1 MTTDHVINVNLRS
14 PASIQAAREALDQY
28 ERNPKIR
35 RVSKEQT
42 KEFTKGTGSRSQSD
56 APGDGGRNFNANLND
71 YFGDFGGGFNTDYL
85 GDFGSGIEDYDF
97 ITGGTRKP
105 QKKRK
110 KK

>member
-1 MTTDHVINVNLRS
+1 LTTDHVINVNLRS
-14 PASIQAAREALDQY
+14 PASIQVAREALDQY